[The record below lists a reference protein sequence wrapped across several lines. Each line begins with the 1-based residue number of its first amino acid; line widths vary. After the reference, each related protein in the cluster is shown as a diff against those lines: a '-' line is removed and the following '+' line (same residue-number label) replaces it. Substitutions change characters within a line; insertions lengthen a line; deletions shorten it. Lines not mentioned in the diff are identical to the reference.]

1 MREVRIKL
9 VSRDPIIDY
18 QVAKPEDAIVLMQ
31 EIIGNMADEF
41 FAAVYLNTKNK
52 PLDFIVAG
60 IGGVDHSAIEPSTVI
75 KGALLQNA
83 PKVMLFHNHPSG
95 DLQPSTADVMAT
107 QKFIIAGQLNQIEVL
122 DHIIVSDNSYYS
134 FAENGV
140 MDITDKAYLKALR
153 ELKDMTVQ
161 EFNEKYSFR
170 TSTYY
175 EDINNQ
181 WSMEEI

>member
-95 DLQPSTADVMAT
+95 DLHPSTADVLAT
-107 QKFIIAGQLNQIEVL
+107 QRFVIAGRLNQIEVL
-122 DHIIVSDNSYYS
+122 DHVIVSDNSYYS
-134 FAENGV
+134 FAENGI
-140 MDITDKAYLKALR
+140 MNITEKNYLDALR
-153 ELKDMTVQ
+153 EMKNMTIQ
-161 EFNEKYSFR
+161 DFNEKYAFR
-170 TSTYY
+170 SNSDYD
-175 EDINNQ
+175 EIDNQ
-181 WSMEEI
+181 LNI